1 MIVELGPTWWVKITD
16 FGISKQCLDDLTAL
30 RTCAGTRYYIAPE
43 VLEHTL
49 RGERGE
55 RTCFSYTNAV
65 DVWALGMT
73 VYVLLLGE
81 LPFKDSSFERLRDY
95 SCGKL
100 QFPAEAMREK
110 GLSTDAYHFTKS
122 LMAPKPGDRP
132 NVANCL
138 THQWLEQSSTPVD
151 DIPDA
156 LIQALIDMDTQASR
170 TWDSGPSMANAILNQ
185 QETARLHGGLPSRL
199 PISSTSSQD
208 SGIHMSFDMPHSTA
222 HKIPPQS
229 NGQEFSQQ
237 ASGRGVKQDP
247 DQPLASTYS
256 QVGDYGTSCERPRP
270 FGLEAPPVH
279 NAPRA
284 RGWHMDKEI
293 KYDSGEIKALALSPD
308 GTVLVFG
315 GDDKVIRVW
324 DTKNWR
330 QAGMLH
336 GHTSTITDLAFCSS
350 GKRLVST
357 STDKTIR
364 LWNVETLESV
374 SLTPCSAKAWAL
386 AISPNEALLA
396 TGDGDGDVTIS
407 SMPSEATFAR
417 GGILS
422 NEEEKPLL
430 SLRSARCNKGVYG
443 LAFSP
448 DGQLLASA
456 GKDTEFSAHY
466 IKIWNPH
473 TMTLV
478 ATLNHK
484 SWSGSALS
492 DVAFSRDGKVLA
504 SGGSDS
510 IRLWDVATGTE
521 LFRCT
526 KFDHRAFCAHFT
538 FDGRIAF
545 GTGENVVVWD
555 TQAPDD
561 PPIKFHVREMSWHM
575 WNGVAKVVS
584 WPDGTLATAADT
596 VKIWR
601 PVTTVEQE

>member
-1 MIVELGPTWWVKITD
+1 
-16 FGISKQCLDDLTAL
+16 
-30 RTCAGTRYYIAPE
+30 
-43 VLEHTL
+43 
-49 RGERGE
+49 
-55 RTCFSYTNAV
+55 
-65 DVWALGMT
+65 
-73 VYVLLLGE
+73 
-81 LPFKDSSFERLRDY
+81 
-95 SCGKL
+95 
-100 QFPAEAMREK
+100 
-110 GLSTDAYHFTKS
+110 
-122 LMAPKPGDRP
+122 
-132 NVANCL
+132 
-138 THQWLEQSSTPVD
+138 
-151 DIPDA
+151 
-156 LIQALIDMDTQASR
+156 
-170 TWDSGPSMANAILNQ
+170 
-185 QETARLHGGLPSRL
+185 
-199 PISSTSSQD
+199 
-208 SGIHMSFDMPHSTA
+208 
-222 HKIPPQS
+222 
-229 NGQEFSQQ
+229 
-237 ASGRGVKQDP
+237 
-247 DQPLASTYS
+247 
-256 QVGDYGTSCERPRP
+256 
-270 FGLEAPPVH
+270 
-279 NAPRA
+279 
-284 RGWHMDKEI
+284 
-293 KYDSGEIKALALSPD
+293 
-308 GTVLVFG
+308 
-315 GDDKVIRVW
+315 
-324 DTKNWR
+324 
-330 QAGMLH
+330 MLH

-364 LWNVETLESV
+364 LWNVETIESV
-374 SLTPCSAKAWAL
+374 SLTPCSAKVWAL

-407 SMPSEATFAR
+407 SMPSEATFER

-456 GKDTEFSAHY
+456 GKDTELSAHY

-601 PVTTVEQE
+601 PVTTMEQE